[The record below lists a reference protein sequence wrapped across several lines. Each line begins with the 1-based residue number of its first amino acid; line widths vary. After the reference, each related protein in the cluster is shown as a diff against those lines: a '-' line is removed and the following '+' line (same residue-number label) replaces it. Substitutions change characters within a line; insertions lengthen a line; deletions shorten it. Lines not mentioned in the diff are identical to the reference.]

1 MWFLT
6 NLLLGFCCLLQ
17 VIWDELTALESQIAT
32 DCSRLNCFVLLQLF
46 LWNWFEHSHKST
58 AAHILSWTHQ
68 RNSSDFHFSVEIPIF
83 FENWAL
89 SLCCSENSCK
99 ITVVLIMSSS
109 HYHFKTFPFKLYTS
123 LQEKMYWSVL
133 HILNNFGCYNF
144 HYSPWQN
151 SELWDVGYLQGFC
164 HFFQHYTLCTERQVS
179 LCFFAPFCFV
189 SFVLLQVWQMCNGCW
204 KIPLRLFIQVW

>member
-1 MWFLT
+1 MNSQLWRHKLPLT
-6 NLLLGFCCLLQ
+6 VAGSIVLYRYSFFSGIDLSTAISLLQ
-17 VIWDELTALESQIAT
+17 HTFSLELIKETAVIFT
-32 DCSRLNCFVLLQLF
+32 FLLKYLF
-46 LWNWFEHSHKST
+46 
-58 AAHILSWTHQ
+58 
-68 RNSSDFHFSVEIPIF
+68 F